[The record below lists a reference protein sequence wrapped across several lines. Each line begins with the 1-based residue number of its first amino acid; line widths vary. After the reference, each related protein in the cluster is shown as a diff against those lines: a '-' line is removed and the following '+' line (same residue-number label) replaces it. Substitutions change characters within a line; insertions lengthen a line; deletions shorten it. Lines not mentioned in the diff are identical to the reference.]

1 MISYD
6 TNILACAGKLM
17 KASLVCCEETEN
29 KKIKEKATKITKLD
43 KLGRR
48 NKHSGVSTREKKLRW
63 EGFVN

>member
-1 MISYD
+1 
-6 TNILACAGKLM
+6 M